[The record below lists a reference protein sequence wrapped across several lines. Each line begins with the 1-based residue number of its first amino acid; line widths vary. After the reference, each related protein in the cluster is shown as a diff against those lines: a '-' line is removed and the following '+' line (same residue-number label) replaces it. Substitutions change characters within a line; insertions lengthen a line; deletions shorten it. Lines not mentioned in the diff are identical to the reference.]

1 MKDKLANQ
9 PPKTLR
15 TKGYEE
21 ATEQASSLS
30 LCIVLSDCTDFLDIR
45 AKLFCKSNN
54 NKNDDDADD
63 IDEQNI

>member
-30 LCIVLSDCTDFLDIR
+30 PCIVLSNCAGFLNIR
-45 AKLFCKSNN
+45 AKLFCKSSNN
-54 NKNDDDADD
+54 NSNRAVIK
-63 IDEQNI
+63 